1 MANEIP
7 QMSLKQAT
15 LAQGS
20 FTPIVYTP
28 QTEDFSL
35 LQKSLAQREAR
46 QTSAAEQQAKFN
58 ETAAKLQTLVNPEE
72 KQWVYDY
79 ITKQS
84 AGFKSSMESGDY
96 GAALRQATIA
106 GSNLLSTPEAI
117 GRIRAQEE
125 YQQEVKTQ
133 QARRDKGEISQNTY
147 DWWMINNP
155 YKYEDTYDKNG
166 NIIGGS
172 SFVAESRPVADINWA
187 AHTQAAFKMIT
198 AYKNSKSAQSSK
210 SSSSTTDGNGSSSS
224 KSSGSSR
231 QIEKISKQDILDNIE
246 ELLSATTDGY
256 RQAEQAFDVAKFE
269 TNKMIQ
275 QYQELITKNP
285 DSEEARIMGQ
295 KLEARKK
302 LMYKNGS
309 PIDYKEY
316 YARMITNNLYAD
328 KLAYEWH
335 TNATSSSTSSSS
347 HKTTPQQTTPS
358 IVDSRTPNIV
368 DSRTPNIIGD
378 HTRTPGST
386 YDFSTGLW
394 YGPNVRQQT
403 DTEGAQQGVGGAAS
417 GITGRFG

>member
-28 QTEDFSL
+28 QTEDLSL
-35 LQKSLAQREAR
+35 LQRSLAQREAR
-46 QTSAAEQQAKFN
+46 QTSVAEQQAKFN

-79 ITKQS
+79 INKQS
-84 AGFKSSMESGDY
+84 AGFKSSIESGDY
-96 GAALRQATIA
+96 GAALRQAIVA

-147 DWWMINNP
+147 DWWMTNNP

-172 SFVAESRPVADINWA
+172 SFVTESRPVADINWA
-187 AHTQAAFKMIT
+187 AQAQAAFKMIT
-198 AYKNSKSAQSSK
+198 PYKNSKSAQSSE

-224 KSSGSSR
+224 KSSGSSHKV
-231 QIEKISKQDILDNIE
+231 EKVSKQDILNNIE
-246 ELLSATTDGY
+246 ELLSATPDGY
-256 RQAEQAFDVAKFE
+256 RQVEQAYDVAKFE
-269 TNKMIQ
+269 FDKMNK
-275 QYQELITKNP
+275 QYLELISKNP
-285 DSEEARIMGQ
+285 DSEEARIIGQ
-295 KLEARKK
+295 KLEARRK
-302 LMYKNGS
+302 LMYQNGS

-335 TNATSSSTSSSS
+335 TDAISSSTSNSNN
-347 HKTTPQQTTPS
+347 KTTLQQTTPS
-358 IVDSRTPNIV
+358 IVGSRTP
-368 DSRTPNIIGD
+368 
-378 HTRTPGST
+378 TPGST
-386 YDFSTGLW
+386 FDFATGLW
-394 YGPNVRQQT
+394 YGPNIRQQT
-403 DTEGAQQGVGGAAS
+403 DTEGAQQGVSDAAS
-417 GITGRFG
+417 GIDNRFSE

>member
-1 MANEIP
+1 MTYEIP

-15 LAQGS
+15 LPQSS

-28 QTEDFSL
+28 QTEDLNL
-35 LQKSLAQREAR
+35 LQRSLAQLEAR

-58 ETAAKLQTLVNPEE
+58 ETATKLQTLVNPEE

-79 ITKQS
+79 INKQS
-84 AGFKSSMESGDY
+84 AGFKNSIESGDY

-117 GRIRAQEE
+117 GRIKAQEE

-147 DWWMINNP
+147 DWWMTNNP

-172 SFVAESRPVADINWA
+172 SFVAKSRPVADINWA
-187 AHTQAAFKMIT
+187 AQAQAAFKMIT
-198 AYKNSKSAQSSK
+198 PYKNSKSVQSSK
-210 SSSSTTDGNGSSSS
+210 SSSSTTNGNGSSSS
-224 KSSGSSR
+224 NSSGSSH
-231 QIEKISKQDILDNIE
+231 QVEKVSKQDILDNIE
-246 ELLSATTDGY
+246 ELLSATPDGY
-256 RQAEQAFDVAKFE
+256 RQAEQAFDVANFE

-275 QYQELITKNP
+275 QYQELIAKNP
-285 DSEEARIMGQ
+285 DSEKARIMGQ
-295 KLEARKK
+295 KLEARRK

-309 PIDYKEY
+309 PINYKEY

-335 TNATSSSTSSSS
+335 TDTTSSSISSSS
-347 HKTTPQQTTPS
+347 NKTTPQQKTSS
-358 IVDSRTPNIV
+358 IAGSRTP
-368 DSRTPNIIGD
+368 
-378 HTRTPGST
+378 TPGST
-386 YDFSTGLW
+386 FGSATDW
-394 YGPNVRQQT
+394 WPGPNVRQQT
-403 DTEGAQQGVGGAAS
+403 DAESAQQGVGSATS
-417 GITGRFG
+417 GIINRFDR

>member
-1 MANEIP
+1 MTYETP

-15 LAQGS
+15 LPQSS

-28 QTEDFSL
+28 QTEDLNL
-35 LQKSLAQREAR
+35 LQRSLAQLEAR

-79 ITKQS
+79 INKQS
-84 AGFKSSMESGDY
+84 AGFKSSIESGDY
-96 GAALRQATIA
+96 GAALRQATVA
-106 GSNLLSTPEAI
+106 GSNLLSTPEVI
-117 GRIRAQEE
+117 GRIKAQEE

-133 QARRDKGEISQNTY
+133 QTRRDKGEISQNTY
-147 DWWMINNP
+147 DWWITNNP

-187 AHTQAAFKMIT
+187 AQAQAAFKMIT
-198 AYKNSKSAQSSK
+198 PYKNSKSAQSSK
-210 SSSSTTDGNGSSSS
+210 SSSSTTYGNGSSSS
-224 KSSGSSR
+224 NSSGSSH
-231 QIEKISKQDILDNIE
+231 QVEKISKQDILDNIE
-246 ELLSATTDGY
+246 ELLSATPDGY
-256 RQAEQAFDVAKFE
+256 RQAEQAFDVANFE
-269 TNKMIQ
+269 TNKMLQ
-275 QYQELITKNP
+275 QYQELMAKNP

-295 KLEARKK
+295 KLEARRK
-302 LMYKNGS
+302 LMYQNGS

-335 TNATSSSTSSSS
+335 TDAISSSTSNSS
-347 HKTTPQQTTPS
+347 HKTTPQQ
-358 IVDSRTPNIV
+358 ITPNIV
-368 DSRTPNIIGD
+368 GSRSY
-378 HTRTPGST
+378 TPGST
-386 YDFSTGLW
+386 FDFTTGLW

-403 DTEGAQQGVGGAAS
+403 DTESAQQGVGSATS
-417 GITGRFG
+417 GITNRFSR

>member
-1 MANEIP
+1 MAYEIP

-15 LAQGS
+15 LPQSS

-28 QTEDFSL
+28 QTEDLNL
-35 LQKSLAQREAR
+35 LQRSLAQLEAR

-58 ETAAKLQTLVNPEE
+58 ETATKLQTLVNPEE

-79 ITKQS
+79 INKQS
-84 AGFKSSMESGDY
+84 AGFKNSIESGDY

-117 GRIRAQEE
+117 GRIKAQEE

-147 DWWMINNP
+147 DWWMTNNP

-187 AHTQAAFKMIT
+187 AQAQAAFKMIT
-198 AYKNSKSAQSSK
+198 PYKNNKSAQSSK

-224 KSSGSSR
+224 NSSGLSHKV
-231 QIEKISKQDILDNIE
+231 EKVSKQDILDNIE
-246 ELLSATTDGY
+246 ELLSATPDGY
-256 RQAEQAFDVAKFE
+256 RQAEQAFDVANFE
-269 TNKMIQ
+269 TNKMLQ
-275 QYQELITKNP
+275 QYQELMTKNP
-285 DSEEARIMGQ
+285 DSEKARIMGQ
-295 KLEARKK
+295 KLEARRK
-302 LMYKNGS
+302 LMYQNGS

-335 TNATSSSTSSSS
+335 TDATSSSTSNSS
-347 HKTTPQQTTPS
+347 HKTIPQQTTP
-358 IVDSRTPNIV
+358 
-368 DSRTPNIIGD
+368 NIIGS
-378 HTRTPGST
+378 RSYTPGST
-386 YDFSTGLW
+386 FDFATGLW

-403 DTEGAQQGVGGAAS
+403 DTESAQQGVGNATS
-417 GITGRFG
+417 GITNRFGK